1 LGYKTPDEVWRSA
14 VWILWMTGVPD
25 I

>member
-14 VWILWMTGVPD
+14 AWLPWMTGVPD